1 MCNLLQELSIH
12 FNWRIEDSQKKLPEK
27 HFLTNLVQIGVFEEI
42 FSGNVVKGDTTES
55 SVINI

>member
-1 MCNLLQELSIH
+1 MQELSIH
-12 FNWRIEDSQKKLPEK
+12 FNWRFEDSQKKLPEK